1 MLNKHDLAEGHC
13 VYQADE
19 VLLQIPLGL
28 RATQYAPFP
37 LNLDHLLHRP
47 PNVLSFFATMHFS
60 QSPSLSP
67 IKKQERQD
75 SGSWSMSD
83 SSTLMKVGRTP
94 NQESALRSR
103 MGMRQGP
110 RAVRWEVRCQVLELA
125 LPPAPL

>member
-1 MLNKHDLAEGHC
+1 MLNKHDLAKGHC

-19 VLLQIPLGL
+19 VLIQIPLGL

-37 LNLDHLLHRP
+37 SSLTISFIGP

-75 SGSWSMSD
+75 SEPWSMSD
-83 SSTLMKVGRTP
+83 SRTLMKVEQTP
-94 NQESALRSR
+94 NQESA
-103 MGMRQGP
+103 
-110 RAVRWEVRCQVLELA
+110 
-125 LPPAPL
+125 